1 MTFLLRL
8 LEGEAQGNGTGSANG
23 SGVVDTVRATLLPRA
38 PLLVR
43 LLLAGA
49 AGALP
54 PARNPQI
61 AAVLYALLKV
71 RDLHS
76 SNPAWLESSKCCA
89 RLGGHHNHDRPECA
103 CLWKLRTGSAPA
115 LHWRCRHIGAILI
128 LNGPTCGDLKSPFQQ
143 VEA

>member
-8 LEGEAQGNGTGSANG
+8 LEGEAQGNGTGGADG
-23 SGVVDTVRATLLPRA
+23 SGSVDTVRATLLPRA

-71 RDLHS
+71 RD
-76 SNPAWLESSKCCA
+76 PAQ
-89 RLGGHHNHDRPECA
+89 
-103 CLWKLRTGSAPA
+103 
-115 LHWRCRHIGAILI
+115 
-128 LNGPTCGDLKSPFQQ
+128 LKSCMARIIKILRPSWMSSQS
-143 VEA
+143 